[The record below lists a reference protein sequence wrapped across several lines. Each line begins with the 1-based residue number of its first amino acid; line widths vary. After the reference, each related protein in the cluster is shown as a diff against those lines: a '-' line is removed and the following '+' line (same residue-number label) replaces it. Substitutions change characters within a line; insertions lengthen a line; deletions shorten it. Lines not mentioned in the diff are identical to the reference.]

1 MGDSTDGEREDMQ
14 WQEVSKKRRD
24 WSDSSGHSGSEF
36 GKESKKV
43 KANGA
48 SVRKEDDTAEWKVV
62 IAFKNEG
69 AHYHPLK
76 LTKAIEKEIGKI
88 KFAKFLSNRRLLIFA
103 TDQRQREKI
112 LRAETLNGERIS
124 SHIPGSASRLRGV
137 IQDVPLSM
145 AIDEI
150 IQEVKGGKIVK
161 ASRLQICR
169 NGKKT
174 DSLAVLLEFEKVLAK
189 KIRRGYMR

>member
-1 MGDSTDGEREDMQ
+1 
-14 WQEVSKKRRD
+14 
-24 WSDSSGHSGSEF
+24 
-36 GKESKKV
+36 
-43 KANGA
+43 
-48 SVRKEDDTAEWKVV
+48 V

-124 SHIPGSASRLRGV
+124 SHIPGSASRLRAV
-137 IQDVPLSM
+137 IQAVPLSM
-145 AIDEI
+145 ARDEI

-161 ASRLQICR
+161 ASRLQISR

-189 KIRRGYMR
+189 KIRIGYMSYEVREFIPAPLRCFKCQRMGHTAGQWKGKQRCVRCMRTGNVAKMKT